1 MMQAMPPRVPGIS
14 GTLGGQKQILNISA
28 IATALWPKVARTD
41 NQGSFLEVVIPSSN
55 KATAPAVSAARELGG
70 KDLAQ
75 WCVFAGDRLAQWAKN
90 PFHQMSSPFCAVGQ
104 ALTN

>member
-55 KATAPAVSAARELGG
+55 KATAPAVSAVRACWRKSQL
-70 KDLAQ
+70 LLPA
-75 WCVFAGDRLAQWAKN
+75 N
-90 PFHQMSSPFCAVGQ
+90 
-104 ALTN
+104 